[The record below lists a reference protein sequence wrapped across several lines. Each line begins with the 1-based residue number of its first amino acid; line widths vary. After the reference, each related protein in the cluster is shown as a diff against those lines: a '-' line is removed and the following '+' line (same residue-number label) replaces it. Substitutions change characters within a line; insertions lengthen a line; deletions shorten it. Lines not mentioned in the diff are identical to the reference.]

1 MERNLNLPEDK
12 SSQFK
17 RERPS
22 GEYSVEKLI
31 LGTHT
36 SDNEQNH
43 LMIAE
48 IRIPSENAEVDA
60 SKYNDIGT
68 DFCSSN
74 NSSSNCLLF
83 FE

>member
-1 MERNLNLPEDK
+1 MNHSPVEEGSTFDLLKIFLP
-12 SSQFK
+12 QFK

-48 IRIPSENAEVDA
+48 IRIPSEDAEVDA

-68 DFCSSN
+68 ND
-74 NSSSNCLLF
+74 
-83 FE
+83 